1 VRGADE
7 PVCGAAHLTLPSLR
21 DGPLPLPPEGGE
33 ALWLFL
39 CGGSF
44 AGPDCVLG
52 GRVDQKCHYSPRRI
66 GRRAAIELALCL
78 ALSPRFA
85 LAQTDAARERPKEG
99 DLLINVTAAAAPEP
113 LKPDDVPLD
122 GKQTLAWPMDPE
134 TKTLRN
140 GSRLNKVLLLRLD
153 PEGFDPETKERA
165 AEGVVGYSAI
175 CPHTGC
181 DVTNWHPDRQLLECP
196 CHYSIY
202 DPKEEAKVLS
212 GPSPRRL
219 PALPLKIV
227 DGRLAVAKPFIGRP
241 GFQQM

>member
-1 VRGADE
+1 LKNRAWT
-7 PVCGAAHLTLPSLR
+7 PA
-21 DGPLPLPPEGGE
+21 
-33 ALWLFL
+33 
-39 CGGSF
+39 F
-44 AGPDCVLG
+44 AGATNARSG
-52 GRVDQKCHYSPRRI
+52 GRVDLKFLCSSLRVR
-66 GRRAAIELALCL
+66 RRAAIELGLGL
-78 ALSPRFA
+78 ALAPRFV

-99 DLLINVTAAAAPEP
+99 DLLVAVSAAAAPEP

-140 GSRLNKVLLLRLD
+140 GSRLNKVLVLRLD

-181 DVTNWHPDRQLLECP
+181 DVTNWHPDRRLLECP
-196 CHYSIY
+196 CHYSMY
-202 DPKEEAKVLS
+202 DPKEEAKVVS

-227 DGRLAVAKPFIGRP
+227 DGKLAVAKPFIGRP

>member
-1 VRGADE
+1 MDRKFGWGAYRIRRRTAI
-7 PVCGAAHLTLPSLR
+7 G
-21 DGPLPLPPEGGE
+21 
-33 ALWLFL
+33 
-39 CGGSF
+39 
-44 AGPDCVLG
+44 LG
-52 GRVDQKCHYSPRRI
+52 
-66 GRRAAIELALCL
+66 LCL
-78 ALSPRFA
+78 SLAPRSV

-99 DLLINVTAAAAPEP
+99 DLLVNVTVAGAAPEP
-113 LKPDDVPLD
+113 LKPEDLPLD
-122 GKQTLAWPMDPE
+122 GKQTLAWPLDPE
-134 TKTLRN
+134 TKTVRN

-165 AEGVVGYSAI
+165 ADGIVGYSAI

-181 DVTNWHPDRQLLECP
+181 DVTNWHPDRRLLECP

-202 DPKEEAKVLS
+202 DPREEAKVVS

-227 DGRLAVAKPFIGRP
+227 DGKLAVAKPFIGRP